1 MGADFRARKQRKGP
15 DFRMRAIEV
24 IAVGTD
30 RNQYSGLSV
39 PMPAKCAMNSMINVF
54 DIHLHVQSFRNY

>member
-1 MGADFRARKQRKGP
+1 MPVLPHALPTYGKKIRLPVLMGADFRARKQKKGR
-15 DFRMRAIEV
+15 DFRIMRAIEV

-39 PMPAKCAMNSMINVF
+39 PMPAK
-54 DIHLHVQSFRNY
+54 